1 MKFLCWFHVHSN
13 ILPQLKRV
21 SAQSKSV
28 HDKLL
33 SDLVNI
39 QWSAL
44 NEASFKKSVDLV
56 EKKYLDQT
64 DAVMKRKTSFDGKQ
78 PSMEDDL

>member
-1 MKFLCWFHVHSN
+1 MKFLCWSHVHSN

-39 QWSAL
+39 QWSGL

-56 EKKYLDQT
+56 EKKYLDQR
-64 DAVMKRKTSFDGKQ
+64 DAVMKRKTNFDGKQ
-78 PSMEDDL
+78 PLMKDDR